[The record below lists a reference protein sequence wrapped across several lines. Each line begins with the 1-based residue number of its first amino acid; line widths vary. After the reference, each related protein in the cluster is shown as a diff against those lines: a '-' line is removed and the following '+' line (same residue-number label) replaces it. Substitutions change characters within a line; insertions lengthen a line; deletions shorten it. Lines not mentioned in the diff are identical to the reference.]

1 MSHTISYGKLP
12 TRPVAPPPRNMAPQD
27 FQTVEACATIQN
39 VIVAVIEDD
48 ERTRRALV
56 FQLATAGV
64 EVEPYA
70 CAEEFLNA
78 ATAKD
83 FDCILVDIN
92 LPRMNGLELQ
102 EELNRTIPYASIVFI
117 TGHGDLPLGMHA
129 MRKGAVDF
137 LEKPIDDQT
146 LLSSIARGTHR
157 SRTRRAEH
165 YQHIELQK
173 RHGYLTPR
181 EREVF
186 DLITTGFLNKQ
197 VGAELGTTERTVK
210 AHREKVMSKM
220 AAGSL
225 ADLVRMA
232 DVLQIHPA
240 RAQAALPSWQSILAE
255 PSRDAPAGS
264 LTPPAMLRG
273 SAWPPHRLVTA
284 R

>member
-1 MSHTISYGKLP
+1 MPSHTISQGKLP
-12 TRPVAPPPRNMAPQD
+12 SSPIAPSRKTPEPQD
-27 FQTVEACATIQN
+27 FQTAEGCATIRGLT
-39 VIVAVIEDD
+39 VAAIEDD
-48 ERTRRALV
+48 ERMRHALV
-56 FQLATAGV
+56 FQIATAGV

-78 ATAKD
+78 ANAKD

-146 LLSSIARGTHR
+146 LLSSIARGAHR
-157 SRTRRAEH
+157 SRRRRAEH
-165 YQHIELQK
+165 NQRIELEK

-220 AAGSL
+220 GAGSL

-232 DVLQIHPA
+232 YVLQIHPLTL
-240 RAQAALPSWQSILAE
+240 RLLPQM
-255 PSRDAPAGS
+255 
-264 LTPPAMLRG
+264 T
-273 SAWPPHRLVTA
+273 
-284 R
+284 

>member
-12 TRPVAPPPRNMAPQD
+12 TRPVEPPPRNMAPQD

-56 FQLATAGV
+56 FQIATAGV

-137 LEKPIDDQT
+137 LEKPIDDQI
-146 LLSSIARGTHR
+146 LFSSIARGTHR

-165 YQHIELQK
+165 YQHIELEK

-240 RAQAALPSWQSILAE
+240 RAQAALPNWQSKLAE
-255 PSRDAPAGS
+255 PSRNAPAGS

-273 SAWPPHRLVTA
+273 SAWPPHRLVKA